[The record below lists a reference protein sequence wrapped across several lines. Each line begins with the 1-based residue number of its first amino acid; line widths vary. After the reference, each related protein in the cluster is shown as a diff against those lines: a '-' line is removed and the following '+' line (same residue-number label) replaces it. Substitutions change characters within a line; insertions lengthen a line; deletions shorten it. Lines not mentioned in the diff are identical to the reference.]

1 MAGKGIQQAKA
12 VCASCPVWR
21 PCLVY
26 ALTTRQEFGIWGGWD
41 ENERRLLHRQWR
53 ARRRRPG
60 PARLPAR
67 GLEGSAAKAGSNVEI
82 GQCLGLVAL
91 MHDKGAGPLMSRRF
105 AYAIDKRYLPLLV
118 PFGLRSSQDGV
129 TLTEDGSLLATFGF
143 FKIKTPLA
151 NVTEAHITRNYR
163 WWTAFGVRGSMVD
176 DGLSFGTNHD
186 AGVCIHFAEK
196 VPSPLRRSG
205 HSALTVT
212 VADLE
217 GLTNALTAGDGEA
230 SSASPT

>member
-1 MAGKGIQQAKA
+1 MPAPSAYSRFPADNVGLSERWARTRYTDLRYYGAPQRGGHFAAYEAPGEFVGEVRAGHSTI
-12 VCASCPVWR
+12 
-21 PCLVY
+21 
-26 ALTTRQEFGIWGGWD
+26 
-41 ENERRLLHRQWR
+41 
-53 ARRRRPG
+53 
-60 PARLPAR
+60 
-67 GLEGSAAKAGSNVEI
+67 GLI
-82 GQCLGLVAL
+82 
-91 MHDKGAGPLMSRRF
+91 MSRRF
-105 AYAIDKRYLPLLV
+105 AYAIDKRYWPLLV
-118 PFGLRSSQDGV
+118 PFGLRASKDGV
-129 TLTEDGSLLATFGF
+129 TLTDEGFLSATFGF

-176 DGLSFGTNHD
+176 DGLSFGTNHN

-217 GLTNALTAGDGEA
+217 GLTSALGAGQGEA
-230 SSASPT
+230 SSASPP